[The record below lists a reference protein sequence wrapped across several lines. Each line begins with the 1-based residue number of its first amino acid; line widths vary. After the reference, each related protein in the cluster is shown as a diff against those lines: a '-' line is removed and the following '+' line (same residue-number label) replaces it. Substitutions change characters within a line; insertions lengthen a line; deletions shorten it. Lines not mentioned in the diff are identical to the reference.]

1 MYVKS
6 DVNRKYNLLKDAVL
20 LIAKGQYQIY
30 WIGSVSNQVLRSNI
44 YLIKDKNEGMVIDC
58 GSRAEFNDTINR
70 VKQIL
75 PLSKITRIFVNHQ
88 DPDVTSSIVDW
99 LHLNPN
105 IEILTSPHTNVLIQH
120 YLDDDREFKFY
131 NTVTKPYLKLNSG
144 GVLEFIPSPFLHSP
158 GAVTIYDHSTRTLF
172 SGDIWSAI
180 SLDWEL
186 VFDGDFR
193 EHIESMDFFHKDY
206 LASNKA
212 SRNFLLK
219 LKNRPIYNIMPQ
231 HGSIL
236 TREYVKEALKY
247 LKYLKCGT
255 DYFRE
260 ISDEELDF
268 ID

>member
-1 MYVKS
+1 MYVNG
-6 DVNRKYNLLKDAVL
+6 DINQKYNLLKDAVL
-20 LIAKGQYQIY
+20 LLSRGQYKIY

-58 GSRAEFNDTINR
+58 GSRAEFEDTIRR
-70 VKQIL
+70 VKQVL

-99 LHLNPN
+99 LNLNPN

-120 YLDDDREFKFY
+120 YLDDTKEYKFY

-144 GVLEFIPSPFLHSP
+144 GILEFIPSPFLHSP
-158 GAVTIYDHSTRTLF
+158 GAVAIYDHSTKTLF

-186 VFDGDFR
+186 VFKGDFKTY
-193 EHIESMDFFHKDY
+193 IESMDFFHKDY
-206 LASNKA
+206 IASNKA
-212 SRNFLLK
+212 ARNFLLR
-219 LKNRPIYNIMPQ
+219 LKNRPINNIMPQ
-231 HGSIL
+231 HGSII
-236 TREYVKEALKY
+236 TKEYVRDALRY
-247 LKYLKCGT
+247 LKYLKCGI
-255 DYFRE
+255 DYYRD

-268 ID
+268 I